1 MKKEVVL
8 KKLESHVE
16 KIQDTLD
23 DISSLLELDID
34 DEELAEMSV
43 TFKEQLEYAISEN
56 TDCNYNDIVDYIR
69 ENL

>member
-56 TDCNYNDIVDYIR
+56 TECNYNDIVDYIR

>member
-8 KKLESHVE
+8 RKLESHIE

-23 DISSLLELDID
+23 EISSLLELDID

-56 TDCNYNDIVDYIR
+56 TECNYNDIVDYIR

>member
-8 KKLESHVE
+8 KKLESHIE

-43 TFKEQLEYAISEN
+43 TFKEQIEYAISEN
-56 TDCNYNDIVDYIR
+56 SDCNYNDIVDYIR

>member
-8 KKLESHVE
+8 KKLESHIE

-43 TFKEQLEYAISEN
+43 AFKEQVEYAISEN

>member
-8 KKLESHVE
+8 KKLESHIE

-43 TFKEQLEYAISEN
+43 TFKEQVEYAISEN
-56 TDCNYNDIVDYIR
+56 TDCNYNDITDYIR

>member
-8 KKLESHVE
+8 KKLESHIE

-43 TFKEQLEYAISEN
+43 AFKEQVEYAISEN
-56 TDCNYNDIVDYIR
+56 DECSYNDIVNYIR